1 VGTPCDR
8 RARRAPAVLR
18 DAAVAAVVGAIQ
30 FGVAS
35 AAGASAVVIAL
46 VLCEPLPLLLRR
58 TRPTV
63 TIGVV
68 GLVDVL
74 LVRFAGAPIA
84 AVGASI
90 VVAAYSA
97 GAYQAR
103 RPAVVSLLIGIGA
116 EVALAAIGSSGL
128 GVLDVVGASLVTA
141 TAWWL
146 GATIRERRE
155 RTAELEARTQALH
168 AARLELAER
177 AVAEERLRLA
187 RELHDVV
194 AHSLAIIALH
204 SSVGA
209 HNAEQRPR
217 DAVDALA
224 AINTATRSAL
234 AELRALLV
242 VLREPT
248 ASDGDLVTPLP
259 SLEDLDALCAHAT
272 TAGMTV
278 QATVDGDVSGLPRA
292 VSLTGYRVIQEAITN
307 AVKHA
312 ASSDVDVR
320 VAVTPGR
327 LAVAVSNGPPRA
339 TPTTKPVGP
348 GGPGGAGLAGMRDRV
363 AAFGGDLTTTAT
375 PDGGWVVRA
384 TLAFEEA
391 GT

>member
-1 VGTPCDR
+1 VGPLRGVAGRVR
-8 RARRAPAVLR
+8 RTPAVLQ
-18 DAAVAAVVGAIQ
+18 DAVLVAVLGTIHL
-30 FGVAS
+30 GVAS
-35 AAGASAVVIAL
+35 AAGASALSSAL
-46 VLCEPLPLLLRR
+46 VLVEPLPLLLRR
-58 TRPTV
+58 SRPTL
-63 TIGVV
+63 TIAIV
-68 GLVDVL
+68 GLVDLL

-97 GAYQAR
+97 GAYQPR
-103 RPAVVSLLIGIGA
+103 RPAIVSLAIGLGA
-116 EVALAAIGSSGL
+116 EVALAVTDVTGL
-128 GVLDVVGASLVTA
+128 SVLDVVGAGLVTA

-146 GATIRERRE
+146 GATIRDRRQ
-155 RTAELEARTQALH
+155 RTAELEARTRALH
-168 AARLELAER
+168 AARMELAER

-204 SSVGA
+204 SSIGA
-209 HNAEQRPR
+209 HNAQDRPQ

-234 AELRALLV
+234 AELRALLA

-248 ASDGDLVTPLP
+248 AADGAPLP
-259 SLEDLDALCAHAT
+259 SLADLDGLCAQASA
-272 TAGMTV
+272 AGMTV
-278 QATVDGDVSGLPRA
+278 HATVDGDVAGLPRA
-292 VSLTGYRVIQEAITN
+292 VSLTGYRVVQEAITN

-320 VAVTPGR
+320 VAVAPGR
-327 LAVAVSNGPPRA
+327 LAVAVTNGPPRA
-339 TPTTKPVGP
+339 PLAGRPTGP
-348 GGPGGAGLAGMRDRV
+348 GGVGLTGMRDRV
-363 AAFGGDLTTTAT
+363 AAFGGDLTAAAT

-391 GT
+391 GP